1 MKIFSNFS
9 HSHRDWCEESVGGF
23 KRMGLLFA
31 VDVWMR
37 KKAVFFSRKHLEL
50 EVASGE

>member
-31 VDVWMR
+31 VDVWM
-37 KKAVFFSRKHLEL
+37 FFSRKHLEL
-50 EVASGE
+50 EVTSGE